1 MHDSATIEAA
11 LTSILRKTFRR
22 PADPDG
28 GPVEAE
34 FDAGVVRHDESK
46 LVLEVDVYL
55 RCGEDDQEY
64 ASIMAREEWWSQ
76 ISSAL
81 YQELGVLI
89 EAEAFRLHW

>member
-1 MHDSATIEAA
+1 MHDSATIESA
-11 LTSILRKTFRR
+11 LNSILRKTFRS
-22 PADPDG
+22 PADPNG

-34 FDAGVVRHDESK
+34 FDAGVVRQDEAK

-55 RCGEDDQEY
+55 SCSDDDQEY

-81 YQELGVLI
+81 YKELGLLI
-89 EAEAFRLHW
+89 EAEPFRLNW